1 MGGQTKLNSTSYR
14 LKKQSLRCIGETIQV
29 LTLFRIC
36 GGSEKKP
43 ISVNQ
48 IWWKGQTMKISTSF
62 RLRKTKFREYWG
74 SNTIRHYLS
83 LEERVALKRA
93 VLCVFS
99 NCSTTISVVIPGF
112 VVVNFL

>member
-1 MGGQTKLNSTSYR
+1 
-14 LKKQSLRCIGETIQV
+14 
-29 LTLFRIC
+29 
-36 GGSEKKP
+36 
-43 ISVNQ
+43 
-48 IWWKGQTMKISTSF
+48 MKISTSF